1 MRRSLQVTVFCSL
14 FAAAALTSVA
24 QDGVRA
30 DLQDPAIQ
38 SKFDGQTRHGVLRG
52 TEEAYITPLYNSSHA
67 ANLLELKN
75 GDLLCIW
82 FSGTWE
88 GQSNVAPVFSRLK
101 KGSKRWTKPQLI
113 DRREGESFQNP
124 VIFQEPSGAIDVFH
138 TTQVADAGEA
148 QAHVLETRS
157 ADDGNTWSSPRMLFE
172 KDGAFTRHPV
182 LVLQDGTWLMPLT
195 YVTSKGIGQGA
206 ETNFSVTKL
215 SRDEGKTWKECL
227 IPQSFGKVQP
237 TIVQVSSTKLIA
249 FFRSRAADSIF
260 RSVSFDGCKWTV
272 PESTALPNNNASIQA
287 FRLRN
292 GHIVIAFDNSK
303 DTVEGGKRISAPRK
317 PLTVALSEDE
327 GETWKYVRDIEVG
340 REGFG
345 QAERKVNKPG
355 REEYSYP
362 TILETRDGVIYV
374 AYTFRRQTIK
384 VVSFSEDWLR
394 HGDSVGVYREPM

>member
-1 MRRSLQVTVFCSL
+1 
-14 FAAAALTSVA
+14 
-24 QDGVRA
+24 
-30 DLQDPAIQ
+30 
-38 SKFDGQTRHGVLRG
+38 
-52 TEEAYITPLYNSSHA
+52 
-67 ANLLELKN
+67 
-75 GDLLCIW
+75 
-82 FSGTWE
+82 
-88 GQSNVAPVFSRLK
+88 
-101 KGSKRWTKPQLI
+101 
-113 DRREGESFQNP
+113 
-124 VIFQEPSGAIDVFH
+124 
-138 TTQVADAGEA
+138 
-148 QAHVLETRS
+148 
-157 ADDGNTWSSPRMLFE
+157 MLFE
-172 KDGAFTRHPV
+172 KDGAFTRHPL

-237 TIVQVSSTKLIA
+237 SVVQVSSTKLIA

-260 RSVSFDGCKWTV
+260 RSVSSDGCKWTV
-272 PESTALPNNNASIQA
+272 PEPTTLPNNNASVQA

-303 DTVEGGKRISAPRK
+303 DTVEGGKKISALRK

-327 GETWKYVRDIEVG
+327 GNTWKYVRDLEVG

-345 QAERKVNKPG
+345 QAERKVGKPG

-362 TILETRDGVIYV
+362 TILETRNGVIYV

-384 VVSFSEDWLR
+384 VVSFREDWLR
-394 HGDSVGVYREPM
+394 HGDSVGVYRKPM